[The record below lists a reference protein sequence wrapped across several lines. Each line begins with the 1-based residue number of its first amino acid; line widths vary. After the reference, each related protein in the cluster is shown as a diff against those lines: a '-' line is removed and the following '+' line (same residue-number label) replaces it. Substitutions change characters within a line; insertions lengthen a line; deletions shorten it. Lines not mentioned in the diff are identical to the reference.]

1 MLEGAA
7 TAMARRGAAG
17 VPTAETWVWF
27 VDFNGYALRDNSP
40 STMVLT
46 AQLLA
51 HYPERLGLVVMYGA
65 PWLFGASW
73 AVVRKLLNEVTAS
86 KIAFVRAGDGAALEA
101 LALGREMEGWLRAEC
116 AENRAP
122 GTRNAAGGGARPPAG
137 AKRYWEH
144 GCDSAGVPKRH
155 DSRGVASHVRSAF
168 FCPLVAA
175 AAAATAATAAGA
187 VVAGSSGGAGASGTA
202 QPAAVPAR
210 ALAEWGAAPALS
222 VLAGAAAVVLLL
234 ATVTATTSPELPAG
248 RGGGSAGPPWF
259 SLSCALAVGLVSA
272 ATAELTAPRRR

>member
-187 VVAGSSGGAGASGTA
+187 VAGSSGGAGASGTA

-222 VLAGAAAVVLLL
+222 VLAGAAAAVLLL